1 MLQQMPTYTYPRPS
15 VATDV
20 VTLRVHEGRI
30 EVLLIE
36 RAETPK
42 GWALPGGFLRVGGPR
57 IELAAAKG
65 ATHPKVDASL
75 EACARRELKEEAGVD
90 PRKLHQFGAYGNA
103 DRDPRGRYVSVA
115 YWTFVHNERCRPKA
129 GSDARSFQW
138 QPIDK
143 AKGLAFD
150 HDDIVKDA
158 HRHIRRRR
166 YEIDLFL
173 DLMPAVFTYPM
184 FKDAYALFW
193 EGERKVDRSNLHRKV
208 ASEWA
213 AAETDTPLASPGPKA
228 AGAPAKR
235 YDLEQVR
242 RLMGAKP

>member
-1 MLQQMPTYTYPRPS
+1 MSQQMPTYTYPRPS

-36 RAETPK
+36 RAEAPK
-42 GWALPGGFLRVGGPR
+42 GWVLPGGFLRVGGPR
-57 IELAAAKG
+57 IEMAAAKG
-65 ATHPKVDASL
+65 ATHPDVDVSL

-90 PRKLHQFGAYGNA
+90 PRELHQFGAYGNA

-115 YWTFVHNERCRPKA
+115 YWTFVHEERCRPKA
-129 GSDARSFQW
+129 GSDAQSFQW
-138 QPIDK
+138 RPIDD
-143 AKGLAFD
+143 ARGLAFD
-150 HDDIVKDA
+150 HDLIVEDA
-158 HRHIRRRR
+158 FLNIRRRR
-166 YEIDLFL
+166 HEIDLFL

-184 FKDAYALFW
+184 FKDAYSLFW
-193 EGERKVDRSNLHRKV
+193 QGERKVDRSNLHRKV

-213 AAETDTPLASPGPKA
+213 AAETDAPLASPGPKG

-235 YDLEQVR
+235 YDLDLVR
-242 RLMGAKP
+242 RLVGAKP